1 MVIYMS
7 IQEELIKWYEENKR
21 DLPFRDIKDPYKI
34 WVSEIMLQQ
43 TTVTAV
49 IPYYN
54 RFIERFP
61 DIKTLAS
68 ASIEEVYKYWE
79 GLGYY
84 RRALHLHKSAQMM
97 KDSFPREYEDVLA
110 LIGVGPYTAS
120 AIMSFAYHQPYI
132 AVDGNALRVLSRL
145 YAIEENIALNKTV
158 KKITEIGNKLVIGYD
173 SAKINQGIM
182 DFANA
187 ICLPVHPKCD
197 ICPMQCYCKA
207 YSTNKQEV
215 LPINIKKV
223 NKKSVSY
230 MTGIVLYDDEVM
242 LIKNKNG
249 LLENMYL
256 LPQYEVESPYSFI
269 GSFKEEYGIELEV
282 LSHLKDFKHV
292 FTHRTWH
299 MHVYVFRADKRSI
312 DFYTNK
318 KQQELT
324 IPTAH
329 KKILKYYQ
337 G

>member
-7 IQEELIKWYEENKR
+7 IQEELINWYEANKR

-97 KDSFPREYEDVLA
+97 QDKFPREYEDILA

-132 AVDGNALRVLSRL
+132 AVDGNALRVISRL

-187 ICLPVHPKCD
+187 ICLPVHPQCD
-197 ICPMQCYCKA
+197 VCPMQCYCKA

-223 NKKSVSY
+223 NKKSISY
-230 MTGIVLYDDEVM
+230 ITGIVVYDDEVM